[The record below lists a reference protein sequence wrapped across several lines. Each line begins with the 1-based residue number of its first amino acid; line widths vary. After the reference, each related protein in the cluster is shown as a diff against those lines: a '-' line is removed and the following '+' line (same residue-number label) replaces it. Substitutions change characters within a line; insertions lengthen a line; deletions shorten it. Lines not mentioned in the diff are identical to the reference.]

1 MRILVVM
8 KNWLGDL
15 LFQLPAIEIIKKR
28 YPNAEITCIAPKR
41 CAEILKANPL
51 ITETIIF
58 DEKKEHKS
66 WFTRLMFIRE
76 LKKRGPWDEGYL
88 FHRSRTRAFILF
100 AAGIKKRYGY
110 GNKRKLFLTRSIK
123 EPKRSMHHVD
133 YFVKLMEELGFEVPK
148 TARYKFYY
156 KKEDEETADQ
166 ILKEAN
172 LEENSFVCFHLG
184 ANWEPKRWPAFYF
197 ANLSDQIYQRWG
209 VSIVVTGTKEDE
221 TIFKDFRKNVTVARI
236 ISLVGKTGLGVL
248 GVIYKKAA
256 FIVSADSGP
265 MHIASGV
272 GASVVA
278 LFGPTDPDLTGPRGD
293 GEKIILH
300 YVPPGYRVPW
310 TDDNFP
316 QDGWMEHILPKQVID
331 AIEHEKWPEKLNKK
345 EK

>member
-133 YFVKLMEELGFEVPK
+133 YFVKLMEELGYGKEYKYSHDFEGDAGFQENLPEEIKDMV
-148 TARYKFYY
+148 FYESS
-156 KKEDEETADQ
+156 KKVE
-166 ILKEAN
+166 
-172 LEENSFVCFHLG
+172 
-184 ANWEPKRWPAFYF
+184 
-197 ANLSDQIYQRWG
+197 
-209 VSIVVTGTKEDE
+209 
-221 TIFKDFRKNVTVARI
+221 KD
-236 ISLVGKTGLGVL
+236 
-248 GVIYKKAA
+248 
-256 FIVSADSGP
+256 
-265 MHIASGV
+265 
-272 GASVVA
+272 
-278 LFGPTDPDLTGPRGD
+278 
-293 GEKIILH
+293 
-300 YVPPGYRVPW
+300 
-310 TDDNFP
+310 
-316 QDGWMEHILPKQVID
+316 
-331 AIEHEKWPEKLNKK
+331 
-345 EK
+345 